1 MNKHIE
7 ALMQGFVDAMHAE
20 AHRLFQKGSDSYAE
34 FSVAADVFEAWVTE
48 EFEGACDSEGE
59 SRWERG
65 MARDLESGLSGMQEM
80 IHLQA
85 EARKLK

>member
-20 AHRLFQKGSDSYAE
+20 THRLFQKGSDSYAE
-34 FSVAADVFEAWVTE
+34 FAVAADVFETWVEE
-48 EFEGACDSEGE
+48 EFENACDGEGA
-59 SRWERG
+59 SRGERA
-65 MARDLESGLSGMQEM
+65 MARDLEYSADGPAEM
-80 IHLQA
+80 AYLMA